1 MYLVVKHEFSSCIW
15 FVQVIQIVQH
25 GWIGKHKVH
34 DFMTKQSTELG
45 NNLKKK
51 KNMIHAQENLRRPQ
65 RILENPRWSQETPEN
80 PRETQRN
87 PEKPRETQRNPKNPD
102 NTESP
107 QELERTLQNPVEL

>member
-1 MYLVVKHEFSSCIW
+1 MYLVVKHKFSSCIW

-51 KNMIHAQENLRRPQ
+51 KNMIHAQENLRKPQ
-65 RILENPRWSQETPEN
+65 RILENPR
-80 PRETQRN
+80 
-87 PEKPRETQRNPKNPD
+87 
-102 NTESP
+102 
-107 QELERTLQNPVEL
+107 